1 MKYFLLIV
9 SLAFGSSNAWS
20 SDHDGTP
27 SQLAVIWECTLNDGI
42 TARDVAEW
50 GSTDFKKFTEKNSL
64 NMTSYLWEAISVNPP
79 FDAPDVRWVDYYPSW
94 SDFYEADA
102 AWLSSGRLAE
112 DYFNLVTCE
121 KPITARTLQAGA
133 PVPEEKIK
141 TLYARVCQL
150 NEGATI
156 QDAVAYREAVN
167 KIQNSQIKEGSV
179 GSFLFSPGFGLSGF
193 DYVAAVA
200 GSVEDMALVLDG
212 SLDGSTAAAIESAGH
227 SEPAQCVVDL
237 HRSHTMVN

>member
-1 MKYFLLIV
+1 MKYFLLIA
-9 SLAFGSSNAWS
+9 SLALGSSTAWS
-20 SDHDGTP
+20 SDHGEPP
-27 SQLAVIWECTLNDGI
+27 SQLAVIWPCTLNDGI

-50 GSTDFKKFTEKNSL
+50 GSTEFKEFTEKNSL
-64 NMTSYLWEAISVNPP
+64 NMTSYLWEAISVTPP

-94 SDFYEADA
+94 SDFYKADE
-102 AWLSSGRLAE
+102 AWLSSELVG
-112 DYFNLVTCE
+112 DYFDLVTCE
-121 KPITARTLQAGA
+121 KPVTARTLQAGA

-167 KIQNSQIKEGSV
+167 KIQNSQLNEGSV
-179 GSFLFSPGFGLSGF
+179 GSFLFSPGFGVSGL
-193 DYVAAVA
+193 DYLALVA

-212 SLDGSTAAAIESAGH
+212 SLNGSTAAAIEAAGH
-227 SEPAQCVVDL
+227 SEPAQCVVNL